1 MQRVK
6 FNDAMTL
13 YDCNILE
20 CPACG
25 GENLHQERVD
35 SWFREEDAT
44 HGLHTSAMKDG
55 GCFVLPQMHGNPS
68 SRRDGL
74 TITFSCE
81 NCEDLPT
88 LSIVQH
94 KGLTLVGW
102 L

>member
-1 MQRVK
+1 MQPVK
-6 FNDAMTL
+6 FDDAKDL
-13 YDCNILE
+13 YDCNILD

-35 SWFREEDAT
+35 SWFREEDAEK
-44 HGLHTSAMKDG
+44 GLRTSAMKDG
-55 GCFVLPQMHGNPS
+55 SCFVTSELHGNPS
-68 SRRDGL
+68 GRRDGL

-81 NCEDLPT
+81 TCEDLPV

>member
-1 MQRVK
+1 MQPLK
-6 FNDAMTL
+6 FDDAMMVA
-13 YDCNILE
+13 DGSILE

-44 HGLHTSAMKDG
+44 QGVHTSAMKDG
-55 GCFVLPQMHGNPS
+55 GCFVTPQMHGNPS

-81 NCEDLPT
+81 TCEELPT

>member
-1 MQRVK
+1 MQPLK
-6 FNDAMTL
+6 FDDAMMVA
-13 YDCNILE
+13 NGSILE

-44 HGLHTSAMKDG
+44 HGVHTSAMKDG
-55 GCFVLPQMHGNPS
+55 GCFVSPELHGNPS
-68 SRRDGL
+68 ARRDGL
-74 TITFSCE
+74 TIAFSCE
-81 NCEDLPT
+81 GCDRISSLAV
-88 LSIVQH
+88 VQH